1 MSYLKRDRSSDEY
14 WVETLLPGWI
24 TTLELGKPLSSWA
37 KGQLSV
43 VLKKVKDRMEEDL
56 ETERKKQLIFQ
67 EDNH

>member
-1 MSYLKRDRSSDEY
+1 MRDIGSDKY

-24 TTLELGKPLSSWA
+24 EALESGKPLSSWA